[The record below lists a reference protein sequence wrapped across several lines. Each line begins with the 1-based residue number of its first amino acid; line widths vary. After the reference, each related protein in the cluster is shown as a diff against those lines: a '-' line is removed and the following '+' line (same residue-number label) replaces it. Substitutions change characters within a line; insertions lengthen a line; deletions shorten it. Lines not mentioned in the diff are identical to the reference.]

1 MRGAVFLLITF
12 ALFLACS
19 KQPDA
24 GKQLRT
30 AQSWHATIDLVSDA
44 LHRGKV
50 TAKYA
55 KQVAEVAQEELAK
68 EGGDDHESHVAI
80 EAARALRAE
89 TEKRR

>member
-1 MRGAVFLLITF
+1 MRACVALSLL
-12 ALFLACS
+12 LLLASCS

-30 AQSWHATIDLVSDA
+30 ARSWHSTIDLVSDA

-55 KQVAEVAQEELAK
+55 KQVAEVAEEELAK
-68 EGGDDHESHVAI
+68 DGGDDHESRTAL